1 MFFVR
6 GDGMAEIGCGCRG
19 GVAIVLFMD
28 EGICVNVQ
36 QWLKIS
42 LVIYFREKRK
52 VTDLH
57 FALPFFYFGSD
68 FLILKKYLLLPCHD
82 RTSPTH

>member
-42 LVIYFREKRK
+42 LVILYIFYRNEK
-52 VTDLH
+52 
-57 FALPFFYFGSD
+57 
-68 FLILKKYLLLPCHD
+68 
-82 RTSPTH
+82 

>member
-28 EGICVNVQ
+28 EGILILPGIHSMAENFSRQ
-36 QWLKIS
+36 K
-42 LVIYFREKRK
+42 KRK

-57 FALPFFYFGSD
+57 FGLFFTSD
-68 FLILKKYLLLPCHD
+68 FLILKSIFSSPPLP
-82 RTSPTH
+82 

>member
-28 EGICVNVQ
+28 EVGGVAIVLFMDEGIYVN
-36 QWLKIS
+36 
-42 LVIYFREKRK
+42 
-52 VTDLH
+52 
-57 FALPFFYFGSD
+57 A
-68 FLILKKYLLLPCHD
+68 
-82 RTSPTH
+82 